1 MNRTIAVGMI
11 ILTLCAPAFA
21 VPSPTLRITAKSL
34 TGHQNTV
41 VNAVPRARLTQP
53 KPMRASVPAAATPP
67 VFRPIVRF
75 QNLWN
80 SNQHA
85 FHIRVEDS
93 DKRVFLFKITD
104 PNEYAEV
111 QTILS
116 SAGGAQTDGE
126 SISAN
131 PQASAAVA
139 PE

>member
-1 MNRTIAVGMI
+1 MNRTVIAAGTI
-11 ILTLCAPAFA
+11 ALTLCAPILAGAAPARPVTARAFVGRRAPVIA
-21 VPSPTLRITAKSL
+21 VSSRLPITGAKR
-34 TGHQNTV
+34 TY
-41 VNAVPRARLTQP
+41 AA
-53 KPMRASVPAAATPP
+53 AAPAAPLP
-67 VFRPIVRF
+67 FRPIVKF

-80 SNQHA
+80 SYQHA

-104 PNEYAEV
+104 PKEYAEV

-131 PQASAAVA
+131 PQAAAVA